1 MRCNHILPLAL
12 AVGTLGGAAGAQQ
25 QAPEALSDAEVIAL
39 SEWRYDDLY
48 SGGISADDF
57 IDEMVV
63 YDPTGEEIG
72 IVEDIL
78 IGPDGR
84 VIAIVAEVGGLW
96 DIGDTHV
103 SVPYDQVEMAA
114 DQSGIVVPVTE
125 GTVDDYGNWGDAATL
140 TGVENVDSEIAAGID
155 DVPLPRAWRVS
166 ELIGDT
172 ARLSGGVGT
181 APYGYVNDIIL
192 RDGQVAAVVV
202 QPDRAFGTGYRAYPY
217 YGYGTGWDAGAPYY
231 DMPYTREDVGE
242 MEEFEY
248 DRLGS

>member
-1 MRCNHILPLAL
+1 MSNRSFLTLPLAL
-12 AVGTLGGAAGAQQ
+12 ALGTAGGAAGAQQ

-48 SGGISADDF
+48 SGGISADDV

-78 IGPDGR
+78 IGPEGR
-84 VIAIVAEVGGLW
+84 VVAIVAEVGGIW

-103 SVPYDQVEMAA
+103 SVPYDRVEMAA

-125 GTVDDYGNWGDAATL
+125 GTVGDYGNRGDAATL

-166 ELIGDT
+166 
-172 ARLSGGVGT
+172 
-181 APYGYVNDIIL
+181 GYVNDIIL
-192 RDGQVAAVVV
+192 RDGEVAAVVV
-202 QPDRAFGTGYRAYPY
+202 QPDRSFGSGYRAYPC
-217 YGYGTGWDAGAPYY
+217 YGHGTGWDAGAPYH
-231 DMPYTREDVGE
+231 DMP
-242 MEEFEY
+242 
-248 DRLGS
+248 